1 MSNQDSQAGRA
12 KFGEAPGGPKHVFLL
27 RDFPIFRWC
36 MPETKYKVEFQAFD
50 TSRGRE
56 HKSGVQES
64 MKESEELRSLW
75 EEERARTQR

>member
-1 MSNQDSQAGRA
+1 
-12 KFGEAPGGPKHVFLL
+12 
-27 RDFPIFRWC
+27 